1 MGGIIVV
8 LPLAIFIYLIKWLTE
23 MICGMIDPLSNLIAD
38 GLRIADYGADI
49 MVVSLVV
56 LAVFL
61 LGMAVKTKSGAF
73 MHQFVEARIL
83 KSAPGYSIIRES
95 IVQIMGNERPAFS
108 QVALVDIFNNDTLMT
123 AFITDMHPNGHYSV
137 FVPTGPNPMSGNIY
151 HLDQEHVQ
159 LVNTPVS
166 EAMRSIISCGAGSAG
181 MFESR
186 RDHGPP

>member
-1 MGGIIVV
+1 
-8 LPLAIFIYLIKWLTE
+8 
-23 MICGMIDPLSNLIAD
+23 
-38 GLRIADYGADI
+38 
-49 MVVSLVV
+49 
-56 LAVFL
+56 
-61 LGMAVKTKSGAF
+61 

-186 RDHGPP
+186 RDHGPPGVARYRSKDARPARLLGSTSRRRAERGAHPGSALGNGRFQSRSRSFQKNLRYPRWVLGLAGVG